1 MHTDWRRSR
10 FRTVSGF
17 LGKDVSEIVASTVF
31 RFHPVHLS
39 WWVGITIIEN
49 NTTIIEN
56 KWRIL
61 QLLSKIARLWWILNS
76 PKGVLARF
84 LLSLLFLPSRRYVLY
99 HHLVLYWL
107 IVYPFSKLSII
118 VVSSADIFV
127 NNCIRKWNMG
137 YFFDNSCDFCNLR
150 YYFR

>member
-1 MHTDWRRSR
+1 MNCFS
-10 FRTVSGF
+10 
-17 LGKDVSEIVASTVF
+17 
-31 RFHPVHLS
+31 
-39 WWVGITIIEN
+39 WVGITIIEN

-118 VVSSADIFV
+118 VVSSAHIFV
-127 NNCIRKWNMG
+127 NNCIRQWNKG
-137 YFFDNSCDFCNLR
+137 YFSIIVVISAICAIIFDNTCDIQNIFGNTCTYSASSHESSNYITR
-150 YYFR
+150 I